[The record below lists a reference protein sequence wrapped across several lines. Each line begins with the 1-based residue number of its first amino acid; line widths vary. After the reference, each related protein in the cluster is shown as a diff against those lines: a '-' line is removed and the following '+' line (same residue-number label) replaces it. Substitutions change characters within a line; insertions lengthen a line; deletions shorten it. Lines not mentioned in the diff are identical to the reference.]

1 MLMYSVQFAL
11 VYLFALQDY
20 IDVDMH
26 SRCDSM
32 KREIAVLDKCFS
44 AILKVARNIA
54 ARSKG

>member
-1 MLMYSVQFAL
+1 MHSVQFAL

-32 KREIAVLDKCFS
+32 KREIAILEKS
-44 AILKVARNIA
+44 SNAILKVARNIA